1 MQDGNKEYVL
11 CPNCGLRFYQ
21 LKHLR
26 YHKKV
31 ECESRGQLR
40 HPCDCGRRFSQEKH
54 LRYHRK
60 ECGREY
66 MCKMCLR
73 VYTTKSSLKFHAHFA
88 HGCNCGRK
96 FSYLK
101 DLRYHQRSEC
111 GKRFACGICRKIMFS
126 KSGYR
131 RHKLCLITDGLFA
144 FQQRNPIIASVEEN
158 SAISLT

>member
-73 VYTTKSSLKFHAHFA
+73 VYTTKSSLKFHAQIKKWLR
-88 HGCNCGRK
+88 CLCGRK
-96 FSYLK
+96 FSHS
-101 DLRYHQRSEC
+101 YHLSFHVREEC
-111 GKRFACGICRKIMFS
+111 GLKFKCNFCEKEFS
-126 KSGYR
+126 SRDGYR
-131 RHKLCLITDGLFA
+131 KHMTIAHSYVFPRT
-144 FQQRNPIIASVEEN
+144 RN
-158 SAISLT
+158 ISCKK